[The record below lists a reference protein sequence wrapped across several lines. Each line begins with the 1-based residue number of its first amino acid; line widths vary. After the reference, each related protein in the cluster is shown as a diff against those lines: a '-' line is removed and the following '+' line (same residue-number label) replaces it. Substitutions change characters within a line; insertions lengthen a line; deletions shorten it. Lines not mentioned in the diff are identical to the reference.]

1 MSNVYKIDRRAFL
14 KQAGM
19 AAVAGSVATTSSLKA
34 QENGARGASAAGY
47 DFDEIYDRIGTDC
60 SKWDGQIDRWG
71 DQLKIPMGVADMDFR
86 VAPCIT
92 EALEKRIAHEVYGY
106 MATPDSYHD
115 SIVNWNERRYG
126 TVIGREM
133 LLDSP
138 ALLPG
143 LLAALRAFNPPGA
156 KVVMQTPGY
165 NGFFSTIR
173 KGFVIEE
180 NPLRE
185 VNGVYEMDFDDLDRK
200 LAQDDVHTFILCNPH
215 NPVGN
220 CWDRATLTELGEVC
234 ARNNV
239 IVLADEIHCDFVN
252 EGQEYVPYA
261 NLADELVMN
270 SVTFKSASKSFNLAA
285 FKNAYLFSHNPEFM
299 SRIRAVG
306 DNATI
311 NSLGIIASQAALEEG
326 DDWMDALQGYLSDN
340 ARYAA
345 NFINANIPH
354 MSSNEPEG
362 TYLAWLNVEPMIE
375 RLGAVETAAAETA
388 ANDPDADE
396 VTPEAI
402 VERYLVEHAG
412 VKINPGSSYRGA
424 GHMRMNLGLARPL
437 LEEALGRIQQAA
449 QQA

>member
-1 MSNVYKIDRRAFL
+1 MSNVYRFDRRSFL
-14 KQAGM
+14 KQAGI
-19 AAVAGSVATTSSLKA
+19 AAVAGSLGTATSIQA
-34 QENGARGASAAGY
+34 QENGASRSSGSGY
-47 DFDEIYDRIGTDC
+47 NFDEIYNRIGTDC
-60 SKWDGQIDRWG
+60 SKWDGQIERWG
-71 DQLKIPMGVADMDFR
+71 EQLKIPMGVADMDFR
-86 VAPCIT
+86 VAPAIT
-92 EALEKRIAHEVYGY
+92 EALKKRIDHEVYGY
-106 MATPDSYHD
+106 MAVPDSYRD

-126 TVIGREM
+126 TVIERDM
-133 LLDSP
+133 LQSSP

-220 CWDRATLTELGEVC
+220 CWDRATLTELGELC
-234 ARNNV
+234 ARHNV

-252 EGQEYVPYA
+252 AGQEYVPYA
-261 NLADELVMN
+261 NLADDLVMN

-285 FKNAYLFSHNPEFM
+285 FKDAYMFSHNPEFM

-306 DNATI
+306 DNATV
-311 NSLGIIASQAALEEG
+311 NSLGMIGSQAALEDG
-326 DDWMDALQGYLSDN
+326 DDWMDALQVYLSDN
-340 ARYAA
+340 AAYASA
-345 NFINANIPH
+345 FINEQIPH
-354 MSSNEPEG
+354 MSCNRPEG
-362 TYLAWLNVEPMIE
+362 TYLAWLNVEPLIE
-375 RLGAVETAAAETA
+375 RIGAVETAAAETTA
-388 ANDPDADE
+388 RGPDQDE
-396 VTPEAI
+396 VTPEMIA
-402 VERYLVEHAG
+402 ERYLIETSG
-412 VKINPGSSYRGA
+412 VKLNPGSAYWGSGR
-424 GHMRMNLGLARPL
+424 MRMNLGLARPL
-437 LEEALGRIQQAA
+437 LEEALGRIQGAM

>member
-1 MSNVYKIDRRAFL
+1 MSYQYKIDRRAFL
-14 KQAGM
+14 KQAGV
-19 AAVAGSVATTSSLKA
+19 AAVAGSMAGAGSLKA
-34 QENGARGASAAGY
+34 QQGASRGASAAGY
-47 DFDEIYDRIGTDC
+47 DFDEIYNRIGTNC
-60 SKWDGQIDRWG
+60 SKWDGQIERWG
-71 DQLKIPMGVADMDFR
+71 EQLKIPMGVADMDFR

-92 EALEKRIAHEVYGY
+92 EALRERISHEVYGY

-126 TVIGREM
+126 TVIERGM

-156 KVVMQTPGY
+156 RVVMQTPGY

-180 NPLRE
+180 NRLRE

-220 CWDRATLTELGEVC
+220 CWDRATLTELGELC
-234 ARNNV
+234 NRHNV

-252 EGQEYVPYA
+252 EDREYVPYA
-261 NLADELVMN
+261 NLADDLVMN

-285 FKNAYLFSHNPEFM
+285 FKDAYLFSHNPDLM

-311 NSLGIIASQAALEEG
+311 NSLGIIASQAALEDG
-326 DDWMDALQGYLSDN
+326 DDWLDAVRVYLSDN
-340 ARYAA
+340 ARYASD
-345 NFINANIPH
+345 FINERVPH
-354 MSSNEPEG
+354 ISANEPEG
-362 TYLAWLNVEPMIE
+362 TYLSWLNVEPLIE

-388 ANDPDADE
+388 AQSPDADE

-402 VERYLVEHAG
+402 VERYFVENAG
-412 VKINPGSSYRGA
+412 VKINPGSSYWGPGR
-424 GHMRMNLGLARPL
+424 MRMNLGLARPL
-437 LEEALGRIQQAA
+437 LEEALGRIEQAA
-449 QQA
+449 RQA

>member
-1 MSNVYKIDRRAFL
+1 MSDVHKIDRRAFL
-14 KQAGM
+14 KQAGL
-19 AAVAGSVATTSSLKA
+19 AAVAGSVATATSLKA
-34 QENGARGASAAGY
+34 QEGGSRAAAAGY
-47 DFDEIYDRIGTDC
+47 NFDEIYDRVGTDC
-60 SKWDGQIDRWG
+60 SKWDGQIERWG

-92 EALEKRIAHEVYGY
+92 EALQKRISHEVYGY
-106 MATPDSYHD
+106 MTTPDSYHD
-115 SIVNWNERRYG
+115 SIINWNERRYG

-133 LLDSP
+133 LVDSP

-156 KVVMQTPGY
+156 KVVLQTPGY
-165 NGFFSTIR
+165 NGFFTTIR

-185 VNGVYEMDFDDLDRK
+185 INGVYQMDFDDLDRK

-220 CWDRATLTELGEVC
+220 CWDRATLTELGELC
-234 ARNNV
+234 ARHNV
-239 IVLADEIHCDFVN
+239 VVFADEIHCDFVN
-252 EGQEYVPYA
+252 EGSEYVPYA
-261 NLADELVMN
+261 NLGDDLAMN

-285 FKNAYLFSHNPEFM
+285 FKNAYMFSHNPEFM

-306 DNATI
+306 DNDTI

-326 DDWMDALQGYLSDN
+326 DDWMDALAAYLSDN

-345 NFINANIPH
+345 DFINANIPH

-362 TYLAWLNVEPMIE
+362 TYLGWVNVEPMIE

-388 ANDPDADE
+388 GLSPDADP
-396 VTPEAI
+396 VTPEMV
-402 VERYLVEHAG
+402 VERYLIEQSG
-412 VKINPGSSYRGA
+412 VKLNPGSSYRGA

-449 QQA
+449 ERV